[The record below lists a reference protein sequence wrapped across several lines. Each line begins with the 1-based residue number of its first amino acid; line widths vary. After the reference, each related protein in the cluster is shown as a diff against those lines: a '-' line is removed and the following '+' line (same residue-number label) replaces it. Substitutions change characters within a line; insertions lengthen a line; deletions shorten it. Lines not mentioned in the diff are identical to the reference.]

1 MFEHAGVRIRP
12 IEERD
17 LPAMVELRADP
28 AVWTFLGDIEMIGL
42 ERQREWFKSLQ
53 HRVDRRYY
61 ILGTGALDFI
71 GVVRTDEIDVT
82 NRSMRVGGDI
92 LTKYQGKGYG
102 TRMFQLIRRYCFDYL
117 NMNRLWLL
125 VLENN
130 KVALSLY
137 RKAGFVEEGRQRK
150 AIFRDGEYLDYLMMS
165 ILRSEYDKAVG
176 R

>member
-1 MFEHAGVRIRP
+1 MFQYAGVRIRP

-17 LPAMVELRADP
+17 LPAMVALRADP

-42 ERQREWFKSLQ
+42 ERQREWFKTLQ
-53 HRVDRRYY
+53 HRIDRRYY
-61 ILGTGALDFI
+61 ILGTKALDFV
-71 GVVRTDEIDVT
+71 GVVRTDEIDFV
-82 NRSMRVGGDI
+82 NRSIRVGGDI
-92 LTKYQGKGYG
+92 LPKYQGKGYG
-102 TRMFQLIRRYCFDYL
+102 TRMFRLIRKYCFDCL

-130 KVALSLY
+130 TAALPLY

-150 AIFRDGEYLDYLMMS
+150 AIFRDGKYLDYLMMS
-165 ILRSEYDKAVG
+165 LLRSEYDKAVG